1 MAKIGLVEGYTML
14 PEGEQIFK
22 VTKVNY
28 DEDFGKIEVTLQTK
42 SGQSAKET
50 FSILNDDGETNEG
63 ALKAFSYFAKNCLN
77 NFTINEIDHED
88 LVGCYV
94 KATVKHEEYIAKK
107 GKNVGKTMKAA
118 HLTDYEPA
126 YGFGAADNSVE
137 PDDLD
142 DEFGDLD

>member
-1 MAKIGLVEGYTML
+1 MAKIGLVDGYTML

-42 SGQSAKET
+42 SGQTAKET
-50 FSILNDDGETNEG
+50 FSILNADGETNEG

-94 KATVKHEEYIAKK
+94 KATVKHEEYTAKK
-107 GKNVGKTMKAA
+107 GKNIGKTMKAA
-118 HLTDYEPA
+118 RLSDYEPV
-126 YGFGAADNSVE
+126 YGFGAGDNSVE

>member
-1 MAKIGLVEGYTML
+1 M
-14 PEGEQIFK
+14 
-22 VTKVNY
+22 
-28 DEDFGKIEVTLQTK
+28 QTK
-42 SGQSAKET
+42 SGQTAKET
-50 FSILNDDGETNEG
+50 FSILNADGETNEG

-94 KATVKHEEYIAKK
+94 KATVKHEEYTAKK
-107 GKNVGKTMKAA
+107 GKNIGKTMKAA
-118 HLTDYEPA
+118 RLSDYEPV
-126 YGFGAADNSVE
+126 YGFGAGDNSVE

>member
-1 MAKIGLVEGYTML
+1 MAKIGLVEGYIML

-94 KATVKHEEYIAKK
+94 KATVKHEEYIAK
-107 GKNVGKTMKAA
+107 
-118 HLTDYEPA
+118 
-126 YGFGAADNSVE
+126 
-137 PDDLD
+137 
-142 DEFGDLD
+142 